1 MHNGSYCQALFHP
14 THSCVSWFWGP
25 LGLLPSTSWSG
36 HNVFLKSVP
45 SWWLIFTV
53 YRHRVW
59 AELGQHVY
67 KECDL
72 YYKEQNQPKRCGS
85 ALSPMQCYQYFSTKQ
100 WLSPFKMVLIL
111 CPQRPSA
118 MGKSDPSLE
127 RIQAY
132 LIYLMQWYLMQW
144 CSVQMRIIGLEGIS
158 REHNIFSTAVKMVQ
172 LHMNSWHPSPKA
184 SKGRGSPSG
193 CIAL

>member
-1 MHNGSYCQALFHP
+1 
-14 THSCVSWFWGP
+14 
-25 LGLLPSTSWSG
+25 
-36 HNVFLKSVP
+36 
-45 SWWLIFTV
+45 V

-127 RIQAY
+127 RIQA
-132 LIYLMQWYLMQW
+132 QRYLMQW

-172 LHMNSWHPSPKA
+172 LHMNTWHPSPKA
-184 SKGRGSPSG
+184 SKGRGSPSA